1 MRLKD
6 KVAVITGGA
15 QGIGRVTALMMGR
28 EGAKVVVADLQG
40 EKAQSVANELQA
52 IGAEAIGVAVNVA
65 SESSVKQMAKATFD
79 RFGRVD
85 ILGNIAGVYFPKAAV
100 VELSEEDW
108 DRTID
113 INLGSNFLCCR
124 EFVPAMR
131 KQKSGRIISVASG
144 IGHYGMRQFSH
155 YAASKAAIMG
165 FVKSLARE
173 VGADGIT
180 VNAICPGSANTSMPR
195 QHRSEE
201 EVMARLR
208 STPLPHVLEPED
220 IAGSILFLA
229 SDAAAFITGQSY
241 DINCGSYMF

>member
-15 QGIGRVTALMMGR
+15 QGIGRATALMMGR
-28 EGAKVVVADLQG
+28 EGARVVVADLQG
-40 EKAQSVANELQA
+40 EKAQSVANELQG
-52 IGAEAIGVAVNVA
+52 IGADAIGVAVNVA
-65 SESSVKQMAKATFD
+65 SESSVQQMAKTTFE

-85 ILGNIAGVYFPKAAV
+85 ILGNIAGIYYPKASV
-100 VELSEEDW
+100 VELSEADW

-208 STPLPHVLEPED
+208 STPLPHILEPED
-220 IAGSILFLA
+220 IAGSIVFLA
-229 SDAAAFITGQSY
+229 SDAATFITGQSY
-241 DINCGSYMF
+241 NINSGNYMF

>member
-15 QGIGRVTALMMGR
+15 QGIGRATALMMGR
-28 EGAKVVVADLQG
+28 EGARVVVADLQG
-40 EKAQSVANELQA
+40 EKAQSVANELQG
-52 IGAEAIGVAVNVA
+52 IGADAIGVAVNVA
-65 SESSVKQMAKATFD
+65 SESSVQQMAKTTFE

-85 ILGNIAGVYFPKAAV
+85 ILGNIAGIYYPKASV
-100 VELSEEDW
+100 VELSEADW

-124 EFVPAMR
+124 EFLPAMR
-131 KQKSGRIISVASG
+131 KQRSGRIISVASG

-208 STPLPHVLEPED
+208 STPLPHILEPED
-220 IAGSILFLA
+220 IAGSIVFLA
-229 SDAAAFITGQSY
+229 SDAATFITGQSY
-241 DINCGSYMF
+241 NINSGNYMF

>member
-15 QGIGRVTALMMGR
+15 QGIGRASALMMGH
-28 EGAKVVVADLQG
+28 EGAKLVVADLQG
-40 EKAQSVANELQA
+40 EKAQSVANELQD
-52 IGAEAIGVAVNVA
+52 IGADAIGVTVNVA
-65 SESSVKQMAKATFD
+65 SESSVKQMAKAAFE

-85 ILGNIAGVYFPKAAV
+85 ILGNIAGIYYPKASV
-100 VELSEEDW
+100 VELSEADW

-180 VNAICPGSANTSMPR
+180 VNAVCPGSTNTAMPR
-195 QHRSEE
+195 QHRSEK
-201 EVMARLR
+201 EVIERLR
-208 STPLPHVLEPED
+208 ATPLPHILEPDD
-220 IAGSILFLA
+220 IAGSIVFLA
-229 SDAAAFITGQSY
+229 SDAAGFITGQSY
-241 DINCGSYMF
+241 NINSGSYMF